1 MFSKTWNILMSFN
14 QQISNCRMTDFL
26 EFEAISFFQAQT
38 VTVGQSVFPA
48 PFLPLNPNRPE
59 RPIQEQMLHVCLIN
73 PKANV

>member
-38 VTVGQSVFPA
+38 QLQWDKVS
-48 PFLPLNPNRPE
+48 FL
-59 RPIQEQMLHVCLIN
+59 HHSSH
-73 PKANV
+73 